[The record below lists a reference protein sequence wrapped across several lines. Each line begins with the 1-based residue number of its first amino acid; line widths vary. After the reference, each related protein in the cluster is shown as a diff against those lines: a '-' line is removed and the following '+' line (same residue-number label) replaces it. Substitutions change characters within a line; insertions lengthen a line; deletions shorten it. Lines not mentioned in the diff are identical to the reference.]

1 MVWPPALCLV
11 SNDARSFMQKFIP
24 LLLSFFL
31 MTLLAACDDES
42 AGGAGMPAPQ
52 VEAARVTAED
62 VPLQREYPGRIAG
75 YRSVEVRARVEGI
88 LLSREYEEGSIVD
101 EGDVLFLIDSAPY
114 EAALSGAKARLAQ
127 EESNLRRAEKTWE
140 RIRELFSHGNVSAQ
154 RRDDSL
160 AELEAAR
167 SKVSD
172 AKAQVDTA
180 ELDLGY
186 TTVRAPITGATSM
199 EVLSEGSLVQ
209 NRSLLTTMT
218 QLDPVYV
225 NFSFTSKEATR
236 FRYQVASGEIKTS
249 PDGKYRIRLHFDN
262 GMQYAAEGLLDFT
275 DNTADAATGT
285 IRARAVV
292 PNPDKILVP
301 GQFTSLVLSGL
312 SLPNAIAVPKR
323 ALMQAADGAYVYV
336 LDGQNVATR
345 RHVVLGEE
353 LEDRWVI
360 NDGLKEGERI
370 VVEGVVKVRPGGQV
384 SVEEGKTGASGM
396 AAEESALRE
405 AD

>member
-1 MVWPPALCLV
+1 
-11 SNDARSFMQKFIP
+11 
-24 LLLSFFL
+24 
-31 MTLLAACDDES
+31 
-42 AGGAGMPAPQ
+42 MPAPQ

-101 EGDVLFLIDSAPY
+101 EGDVLFLIDPAPY
-114 EAALSGAKARLAQ
+114 EAALSGAKARLEQ

-154 RRDDSL
+154 RRDDAL

-236 FRYQVASGEIKTS
+236 FRYQVAAGEIKTS

-336 LDGQNVATR
+336 LDDQNIAAR
-345 RHVVLGEE
+345 RLVVLGEE

-360 NDGLKEGERI
+360 SEGLKEGERI
-370 VVEGVVKVRPGGQV
+370 VVEGVVKVRPGGPV
-384 SVEEGKTGASGM
+384 SVEEGKAGAAGM
-396 AAEESALRE
+396 AAEESAMRE

>member
-1 MVWPPALCLV
+1 
-11 SNDARSFMQKFIP
+11 
-24 LLLSFFL
+24 
-31 MTLLAACDDES
+31 
-42 AGGAGMPAPQ
+42 MPAPQ

-101 EGDVLFLIDSAPY
+101 DGDVLFLIDPAPY
-114 EAALSGAKARLAQ
+114 EAALSGAKARLEQ

-236 FRYQVASGEIKTS
+236 FRYQIASGEIKPS

-336 LDGQNVATR
+336 LDDQNVATR

-360 NDGLKEGERI
+360 NEGLKEGERI

-384 SVEEGKTGASGM
+384 SVEEGKAGAAGM
-396 AAEESALRE
+396 AAEESAMRE